1 MKMKNKN
8 IIVVLIALL
17 LTTTGC
23 QDFLDTKLDTFQTP
37 EMLVTQ
43 RGTLYS
49 LATAFYTPLRYG
61 FTALDGNLF
70 CAATD
75 EAQQTVIGGNALIFN
90 LGIMNSK
97 SIPENLYKN
106 YYEGIRASNK
116 FLEFYA
122 QNPNLLKLNRDTV
135 ADAVNYNNDK
145 LSIGWY
151 LAEAHIAKAY
161 YYFELIKRYGGV
173 PIIKSSLENTSVD
186 SIYVKRSSYDDV
198 VNYIVSEIDNNKANL
213 QVNWKTSTF
222 TTSEGR
228 FTLVAALAI
237 KTRVLLFAASPLN
250 NPSNDISKWQRA
262 AAAAIE
268 LYKTTGLGLGLES
281 SYANYFKSSLTSTS
295 KETIF
300 GIRGGA
306 NNTPEK
312 LNYPIA
318 TTGGGSGI
326 CPTQNLVDA
335 YETLNGFT
343 YDPANPYVNR
353 DPRFAASVAY
363 NGATWNNRTILQAA
377 GDKDDQANAN
387 ASRTGYYLKKF
398 LTDNLNLV
406 QGTTEQHTWPVYRY
420 GEFLLEYAE
429 ALNQACGP
437 DGTTFTFN
445 GATYTAPITAKA
457 AIALVRKRASTS
469 LLAVTTTDPI
479 VFNNAVKHERQVE
492 LAFEDYRYWDLLRW
506 KDAEIVLNQPVQG
519 MKIKKTN
526 TGTDA
531 APVWVYSYQKVNV
544 ATRTFVAP
552 TNYYYPLAY
561 SDVVLSNNT
570 LEQNTGY

>member
-1 MKMKNKN
+1 MKMKNRN
-8 IIVVLIALL
+8 IIVALIALL

-23 QDFLDTKLDTFQTP
+23 QDFLDTKLDTFQTQ

-61 FTALDGNLF
+61 FTSLDGNLF
-70 CAATD
+70 CVATD
-75 EAQQTVIGGNALIFN
+75 EAQQTVIGGNTLIFN

-135 ADAVNYNNDK
+135 GEKTNYDNDK

-151 LAEAHIAKAY
+151 VAEAHIAKAY

-173 PIIKSSLENTSVD
+173 PIIKSSLENTSAD
-186 SIYVKRSSYDDV
+186 SIYIKKTSYDDV

-213 QVNWKTSTF
+213 QVNWKTSNFATQ
-222 TTSEGR
+222 EGR
-228 FTLVAALAI
+228 FTLGAALAI

-250 NPSNDISKWQRA
+250 NPTNDIAKWQRA
-262 AAAAIE
+262 AAAAID
-268 LYKTTGLGLGLES
+268 LYKATGLGLGLES

-326 CPTQNLVDA
+326 CPSQNLVDA

-353 DPRFAASVAY
+353 DPRFAASIVY
-363 NGATWNNRTILQAA
+363 NGVTWNNRTILQAT

-437 DGTTFTFN
+437 DGITFTFN
-445 GATYTAPITAKA
+445 GTTYTAPITAKA
-457 AIALVRKRASTS
+457 ALALVRKRASTS
-469 LLAVTTTDPI
+469 LQAVATTDPV

-506 KDAEIVLNQPVQG
+506 KDAEIVLNQAIQG
-519 MKIKKTN
+519 VKITKTN
-526 TGTDA
+526 TGTDV
-531 APVWVYSYQKVNV
+531 APVWVYGYQKVNV
-544 ATRTFVAP
+544 STRTFVAP
-552 TNYYYPLAY
+552 TNYYYPFAY
-561 SDVVLSNNT
+561 SDVVLSKNT
-570 LEQNTGY
+570 LEQNIGY